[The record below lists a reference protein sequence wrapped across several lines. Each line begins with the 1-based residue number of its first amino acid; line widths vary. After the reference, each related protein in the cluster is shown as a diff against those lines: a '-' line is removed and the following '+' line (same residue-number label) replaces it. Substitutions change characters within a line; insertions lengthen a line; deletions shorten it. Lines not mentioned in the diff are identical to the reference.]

1 MKRNE
6 EVFYRPD
13 LANQLRQVLNTA
25 ITFYSVNFLH
35 MYYDFLSKV
44 YVLTEDNAKEFNAD
58 FFVEKYADKNTEN
71 GQKSLFLKK
80 VADCFKNPNEYKK
93 FIKKYAYDMEK
104 KYHIKLVSEAEAAC
118 QLFNMYGNNLFENFK
133 NKIIE
138 QTKNPP
144 LTDMELFLINDFFLI
159 VTSPMRNPNI
169 QVQEGETKCW
179 YDNHPYDNYKA
190 DFAQSVQWI
199 SENLERTIEIFK

>member
-13 LANQLRQVLNTA
+13 LANQLKQVLNTA
-25 ITFYSVNFLH
+25 ITFYSVNFRY
-35 MYYDFLSKV
+35 MYYDFLSKA
-44 YVLTEDNAKEFNAD
+44 YVLTEDNAKEFNSY

-80 VADCFKNPNEYKK
+80 VANCFNNPNGYKK
-93 FIKKYAYDMEK
+93 FIKQYAYDMEE

-118 QLFNMYGNNLFENFK
+118 KLFNTYGSNLFEDFK

-144 LTDMELFLINDFFLI
+144 LTDMELFLINDFFLR

-190 DFAQSVQWI
+190 DLAESVQWI